1 MLTSNLNK
9 CIVGT
14 LGSPESL
21 ADDITNLLLTDESIE
36 GRLSIII
43 KDCITDLYAMQELI
57 EAISKY
63 SYGKCSQDRVIEAF
77 NKYRSNL
84 HFAKVLEQ

>member
-1 MLTSNLNK
+1 MLTSNLSK

-21 ADDITNLLLTDESIE
+21 ADDITNLLLTDSNIT
-36 GRLSIII
+36 GRLSTVM
-43 KDCITDLYAMQELI
+43 KDCIIDLYAMQELI

-63 SYGKCSQDRVIEAF
+63 SYGKCSQDKVIEAF

-84 HFAKVLEQ
+84 HLARME